1 MKSSSTKVPNG
12 HGSLYKEVRFSPTV
26 TPIRRSQSVSTSNPS
41 SDPDHARVHSRNP
54 VGETY
59 SALSAAYV
67 QQSRSLL
74 ERQRRD
80 FESERAIFAEE
91 RQLWE
96 RERALLGLR
105 IAELESLLKGW
116 GGTASASN
124 PHHNHPPSQ
133 SGASLSAEPTCNGQG
148 ASGLNKPT
156 PTRVFQGTEEKPDG
170 LVVPIS
176 EQEGALSL
184 DAALS
189 PQSQPAD
196 PLAAASTSVPIEK
209 LDSKLD
215 GITLKSSALPP
226 EIVARVMTPPSP
238 SPLDTSPSVPLPRK
252 PSTER
257 RNSLKLRLSDLGPPD
272 KNRTRDAGHTPMAV
286 IDAGADTEQQPTG
299 ESTPPQAPAET
310 EPVRPRENS
319 GSYFPDI
326 VVDAPDDPALK
337 GPLSLLNDEDRDKG
351 FLSELNSKLLDQTSR
366 DVPNA
371 CDQKASAETH
381 AEPPSQ
387 GELEPELK
395 FKNTT
400 NFGTAFG
407 KSSCGEA

>member
-1 MKSSSTKVPNG
+1 MKSSSTKVPEC

-26 TPIRRSQSVSTSNPS
+26 TPIRRTQSVSTSNPA
-41 SDPDHARVHSRNP
+41 SDPDHAPVHSRNP

-59 SALSAAYV
+59 SALSAVYV

-74 ERQRRD
+74 ERQRQN

-96 RERALLGLR
+96 RERALLSLR
-105 IAELESLLKGW
+105 IAELESLLKGR
-116 GGTASASN
+116 GGSASASN
-124 PHHNHPPSQ
+124 PHHHHPPSQ
-133 SGASLSAEPTCNGQG
+133 SGASLSAEPTCNGHE
-148 ASGLNKPT
+148 ANGLNKPT
-156 PTRVFQGTEEKPDG
+156 PTRVFQGTQKPDG

-176 EQEGALSL
+176 EQGGALSL

-189 PQSQPAD
+189 PQSRPAD
-196 PLAAASTSVPIEK
+196 LLAAAGVSVPIEK

-215 GITLKSSALPP
+215 GITLKSSGLPP
-226 EIVARVMTPPSP
+226 EIVARVLTPPSP
-238 SPLDTSPSVPLPRK
+238 SPLDTSPSVHLPRR

-257 RNSLKLRLSDLGPPD
+257 RNSLKLKLSDLGPPD

-319 GSYFPDI
+319 ESYFPD
-326 VVDAPDDPALK
+326 VADAPDDPALK
-337 GPLSLLNDEDRDKG
+337 GPLSLLNDEDHDKG
-351 FLSELNSKLLDQTSR
+351 FLNELDSKLLDQTSR

-371 CDQKASAETH
+371 SDPKAQVETH
-381 AEPPSQ
+381 AEAPSQ
-387 GELEPELK
+387 GEPEPELK